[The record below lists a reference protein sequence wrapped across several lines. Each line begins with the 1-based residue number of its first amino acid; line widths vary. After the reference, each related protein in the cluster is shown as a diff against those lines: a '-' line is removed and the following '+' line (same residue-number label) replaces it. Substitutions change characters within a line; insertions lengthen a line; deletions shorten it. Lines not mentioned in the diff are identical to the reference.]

1 MVLGQIWVSDYFY
14 FCFDQKIGGKQIF
27 NGRHLEPRTSAKVV
41 SEKQKKTL
49 MLMFSFWLANNY
61 TGRFFDLDYSQS
73 FLWTAQD
80 SS

>member
-41 SEKQKKTL
+41 SEKQKNADADVFFFFL
-49 MLMFSFWLANNY
+49 
-61 TGRFFDLDYSQS
+61 TGK
-73 FLWTAQD
+73 
-80 SS
+80 